1 MNLTGLR
8 YFVSVADLGSVT
20 KAAQNAYVS
29 ESAVS
34 KTIKQLEQEI
44 GVPLFERKGRTITLN
59 HHGRIFYS
67 YISESLSS
75 LARGINAV
83 QSSSQQATEI
93 INVLFTV
100 ASPLIPAIALKI
112 QDTLPEVSLNISQK
126 NTFAKDLKH
135 FDFIISSQKIENFIA
150 IPLLKEELL
159 IGWKK
164 NYVETKHF
172 LRLEELEKYTF
183 VGESEQT
190 ELQATV
196 AQFLDQHNLKL
207 DFKYQSDEP
216 ATVRQMIVAGLGS
229 GFIPQ
234 KTWGVSFANYDQI
247 ETAHLDLKDPP
258 TRTIYLNTPHKKLN
272 ENQRLFSNEIV
283 NVFVKAKGI

>member
-1 MNLTGLR
+1 MNLTGLK
-8 YFVSVADLGSVT
+8 YFVSVANLGSVT

-44 GVPLFERKGRTITLN
+44 GVSLFERKGRTITLN
-59 HHGRIFYS
+59 HQGRIFYS
-67 YISESLSS
+67 YVSDSLS
-75 LARGINAV
+75 LLERGINAI
-83 QSSSQQATEI
+83 QSSRQKASEI

-135 FDFIISSQKIENFIA
+135 FDFIISSQKIENFTA

-164 NYVETKHF
+164 DYGHTSNF
-172 LRLEELEKYTF
+172 LKPEELEKYTF

-234 KTWGVSFANYDQI
+234 KTWGMSFANYDQI
-247 ETAHLDLKDPP
+247 ETAHLDLKNPP
-258 TRTIYLNTPHKKLN
+258 MRTIYLNTPHKKLN